1 MLNFIKGTGDYIVK
15 LFIFVIFALACA
27 YIYQAII
34 EVNQKLD
41 TMREYFDKKLDCV
54 NELTCVDISC
64 KEDNNA
70 TRGELQTNSN

>member
-41 TMREYFDKKLDCV
+41 SMREYFDKKLQYV

-70 TRGELQTNSN
+70 TRGELQTNSH